1 MTITS
6 TLNARDEI
14 VHLNEQRRL
23 MEIERQELDREKQS
37 FMFQRKKHETEIWA
51 IKHDYNE
58 QTKVLKKHHSIYKQ
72 RIKDLQHD
80 APNTIDEIKMSKLE
94 TKEQLLRTEQENVH
108 KMQKSSQSL
117 YQRCNRILDEIK
129 SDAKQLEIWSTLCDK
144 KCQEER
150 LLLEQHE
157 EDRQHHLEIM

>member
-72 RIKDLQHD
+72 RIKDLQHS
-80 APNTIDEIKMSKLE
+80 APETVDEVKMSKLE
-94 TKEQLLRTEQENVH
+94 TKEQLLHTEQENAN
-108 KMQKSSQSL
+108 KMQQSSQAL
-117 YQRCNRILDEIK
+117 YQRSNRILEQIT
-129 SDAKQLEIWSTLCDK
+129 SDAKQLDILSALCDK

-150 LLLEQHE
+150 
-157 EDRQHHLEIM
+157 